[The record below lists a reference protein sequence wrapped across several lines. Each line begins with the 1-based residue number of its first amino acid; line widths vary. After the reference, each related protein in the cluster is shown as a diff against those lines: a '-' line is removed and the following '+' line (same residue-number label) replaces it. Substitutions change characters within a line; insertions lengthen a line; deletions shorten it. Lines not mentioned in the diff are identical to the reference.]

1 MEPENIRLEILG
13 IIIVIKLRN
22 FYIVKKTN
30 VMETND
36 LNTLIIDLILDING

>member
-1 MEPENIRLEILG
+1 MEPENIRLEFLG